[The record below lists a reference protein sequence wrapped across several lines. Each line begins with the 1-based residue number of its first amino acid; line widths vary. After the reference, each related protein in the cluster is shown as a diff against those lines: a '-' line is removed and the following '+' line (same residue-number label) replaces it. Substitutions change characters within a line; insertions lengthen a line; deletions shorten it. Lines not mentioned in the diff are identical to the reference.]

1 MKKQNKIVF
10 FALIFTILLAACK
23 KEQQRNVLKTTN
35 KKTNISFTVSDK
47 SSKNILNYYCTIIKY
62 GHGRPCPFGIYFEVY
77 KNIFKVN
84 EKNSIEIELP
94 FTTIDQSAESYG
106 DSNCPS
112 NPQSFIVF
120 STDSTVLLKK
130 PGDKYYYLSS
140 SESLDETKYK
150 ADINVN
156 SKIIPGTN
164 NYFIAEF
171 KD

>member
-1 MKKQNKIVF
+1 MKKQNGIVF
-10 FALIFTILLAACK
+10 FLIICTILFAACK

-35 KKTNISFTVSDK
+35 KKTNISFTVLDK

-62 GHGRPCPFGIYFEVY
+62 GHGRPCPFGIYIEVY

-84 EKNSIEIELP
+84 EKNSIDIELP
-94 FTTIDQSAESYG
+94 FTTIDPSAESYG

-130 PGDKYYYLSS
+130 PGEKYYHLGS

-150 ADINVN
+150 AVINVN
-156 SKIIPGTN
+156 SKINPGTN